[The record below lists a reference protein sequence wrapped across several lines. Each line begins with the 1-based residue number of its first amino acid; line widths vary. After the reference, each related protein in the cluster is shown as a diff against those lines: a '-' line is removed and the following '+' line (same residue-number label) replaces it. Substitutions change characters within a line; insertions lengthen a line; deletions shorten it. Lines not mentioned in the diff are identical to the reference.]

1 MSGKVVQLH
10 QLMEHEAL
18 SIETDF
24 THLKDNDFK
33 SYIVTGESLSSLK
46 TALTRG
52 EKLLLLEKPRA
63 PMFIMDF
70 PKAELSTEDRV
81 KIILHSLKPMQ
92 VRQVHSTINPT
103 YPKEVIKAIDNRLG
117 TAGGTIAI
125 GGNPYKSPSSDNLHP
140 PSPMKPRSEEP
151 VIKEPK
157 PKPTGPDKFAKF
169 KEQAYG
175 QKVFAKS
182 IVLGKHVSDMRTEVE
197 SAKNFGVLSLFS
209 LNANPISPKNNYQA
223 QTLLLK
229 RADTREADRGTWSF
243 SGASVSCFP
252 PYTQLFAMWAKDTG
266 GAQYESFDFPVM
278 VEATTRVRFYYQLP
292 SEQALKNDSTLDK
305 NKPILKAV
313 HTDERQVYPD
323 KVKVIQAVM
332 DGDGIRADL
341 TDELSLHWRPSTASH
356 DTSANTA
363 PQSNESANTLSEE
376 INNALWDLKVHPQT
390 EENTNDIVEPNLE
403 VIVNFPAELKL
414 KAVYLALHTG
424 EDDEMDKKWLTVPK
438 GKLTFDVEGNDR
450 EGHMYF
456 SRKAHIPTQRGVTIG
471 NSGVTIG
478 RGLDLGN
485 PPTAAQ
491 NQTRRFDLEAILT
504 KAGISPKLKK
514 WLLDAK
520 GLVKNDAQ
528 NYLANAADLGLTEKD
543 LTLTRKQQH
552 IIFNETY
559 DFIEDKTRCLI
570 TKADVQQHYG
580 KINWDN
586 LADNVKEVL
595 TDLTYRGDNTG
606 SDDKRGST
614 RKWFVPAIVSDQQS
628 GTISTQSKFFNVM
641 NHKKWM
647 STYGV
652 NRIRMEKRIEGLK

>member
-10 QLMEHEAL
+10 QVMEHEAL

-24 THLKDNDFK
+24 SYLKDTELKAFL
-33 SYIVTGESLSSLK
+33 STGESLSNLRN
-46 TALTRG
+46 ALTRG
-52 EKLLLLEKPRA
+52 EKLLLLDKPRA
-63 PMFIMDF
+63 AMFIIDF

-92 VRQVHSTINPT
+92 VRQVNSAINT
-103 YPKEVIKAIDNRLG
+103 AYPKDVIKAIDNRLG
-117 TAGGTIAI
+117 TAGGVMV

-140 PSPMKPRSEEP
+140 ALPMKPLT
-151 VIKEPK
+151 KEPLVPDPK
-157 PKPTGPDKFAKF
+157 PEPTGPDKFAKF
-169 KEQAYG
+169 YEPAYG
-175 QKVFAKS
+175 KKVFAKS

-209 LNANPISPKNNYQA
+209 LDANPISPKTAYQD

-243 SGASVSCFP
+243 SGASVSRFT

-292 SEQALKNDSTLDK
+292 TEQELKNDETLDK

-313 HTDERQVYPD
+313 HTNERQVYPD

-332 DGDGIRADL
+332 DGEGIRAEL
-341 TDELSLHWRPSTASH
+341 TDELSLHWQPPTASN
-356 DTSANTA
+356 DESSNTA
-363 PQSNESANTLSEE
+363 PQNNESTNTLSEE
-376 INNALWDLKVHPQT
+376 VNNALWDLKVHPQT
-390 EENTNDIVEPNLE
+390 EDNTSDILEPNLE
-403 VIVNFPAELKL
+403 VIVNFPAELKI

-438 GKLTFDVEGNDR
+438 GQLTFDVEGNDR

-456 SRKAHIPTQRGVTIG
+456 SRKAHIPTQGGITIG

-491 NQTRRFDLEAILT
+491 NQTRRFDLEAVLGKAELSAKLT
-504 KAGISPKLKK
+504 Q
-514 WLLDAK
+514 WLLGAK
-520 GLVKNDAQ
+520 GLVKSDAQ
-528 NYLANAADLGLTEKD
+528 NYLANAAALALTEKD

-552 IIFNETY
+552 IIFNEVY
-559 DFIEDKTRCLI
+559 DFIEDKTRCLV
-570 TKADVQQHYG
+570 TKADVQKHYG
-580 KINWDN
+580 EIDWDS
-586 LADNVKEVL
+586 LTDNVKEVL

-628 GTISTQSKFFNVM
+628 GTVSTQSKFFNVM